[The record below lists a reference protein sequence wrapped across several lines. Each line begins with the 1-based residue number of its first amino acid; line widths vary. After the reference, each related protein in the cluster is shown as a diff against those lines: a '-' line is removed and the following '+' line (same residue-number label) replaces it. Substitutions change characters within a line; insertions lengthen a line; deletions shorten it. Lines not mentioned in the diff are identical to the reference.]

1 MLGLGASVNNEESYA
16 KGERFRE
23 RFHTGGTYH
32 AGNNPLGRN
41 GVESDYIGDF
51 ADSEDDSLYSTSDAL
66 IAVESGTL
74 RVACAIGGSGGFA
87 HISVNA
93 LAGVQYKLTVL
104 YDPNSGANTNGS
116 IVVADSDDTQ
126 LATTGVLSLGDANT
140 TQTLTFTHTKN
151 SNRVTIRFSADRPL
165 KRTHYDNISFKEA

>member
-51 ADSEDDSLYSTSDAL
+51 ADSDDADLYSTSGAL
-66 IAVESGTL
+66 VAVDSGTL
-74 RVACAIGGSGGFA
+74 RVSCGLGETGGFA
-87 HISVNA
+87 HINVNA

-104 YDPNSGANTNGS
+104 YDPNSDANTNGS
-116 IVVADSDDTQ
+116 IVVATLGGTQ
-126 LATTGVLSLGDANT
+126 LATTGALSVGDANT
-140 TQTLTFTHTKN
+140 TQTLTFTHTATVN
-151 SNRVTIRFSADRPL
+151 SLTIRFSADRGL
-165 KRTHYDNISFKEA
+165 KKTFYDNISFKEA